1 MELCILLFKEYI
13 ICQDSNGG
21 FKYKIKL
28 KKYIFNNDLKIVRS
42 QNLVLMVI
50 FTSNFMF
57 PRDS

>member
-28 KKYIFNNDLKIVRS
+28 KNIFLIMTYKIVRS
-42 QNLVLMVI
+42 QKLMC
-50 FTSNFMF
+50 
-57 PRDS
+57 